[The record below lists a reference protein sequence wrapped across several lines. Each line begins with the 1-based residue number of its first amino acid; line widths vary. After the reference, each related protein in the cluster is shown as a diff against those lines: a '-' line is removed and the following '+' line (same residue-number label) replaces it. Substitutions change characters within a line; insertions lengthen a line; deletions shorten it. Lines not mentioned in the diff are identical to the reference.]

1 VEIHGHLVVSVSWQS
16 RRLVELTLLTQVNDW
31 KVKDLTIDGTPTGL
45 YGALKLEATVTKY
58 EKPKQ
63 LKRSEPLFEAPVP
76 DLGIIVPGIFKL
88 GAIFK
93 FEVGVQTQLQGS
105 ATIDF
110 DLEARVPDTAKFT
123 VDVMNQNLST
133 ADGFRCDVNPIF
145 DVKAFSATIQLAA
158 FAQAVLSFG
167 VEVEKVGKWD
177 VELQFKMPQLA
188 TKMIAGHSK
197 PTPPFL
203 FFNFSVL
210 TRFAE
215 ESGQC
220 PNDASKSKTGVEIK
234 TQVGFDL
241 SVEVVFKTFGGKPEW
256 WMRLWSTSWPLLSL
270 CFPFDIPALRE
281 NPNSSVTDLP
291 ASLPE
296 HEASQAV
303 NDTFLPFPP

>member
-1 VEIHGHLVVSVSWQS
+1 M
-16 RRLVELTLLTQVNDW
+16 NNW

-63 LKRSEPLFEAPVP
+63 LKRSEPLFEAAVP

-93 FEVGVQTQLQGS
+93 SEVGVQAQLQGS
-105 ATIDF
+105 ATVDF
-110 DLEARVPDTAKFT
+110 GLEARVSDTAKFT

-145 DVKAFSATIQLAA
+145 DVKAFSATIQHAN
-158 FAQAVLSFG
+158 FAQAVLTFG
-167 VEVEKVGKWD
+167 VEMDHVGKWD
-177 VELQFKMPQLA
+177 VEVSFKMPQLA
-188 TKMIAGHSK
+188 TKMNAGYSK

-203 FFNFSVL
+203 FFKVSVL

-215 ESGQC
+215 DSGQC
-220 PNDASKSKTGVEIK
+220 PNDAIKSKTGVEIK

-241 SVEVVFKTFGGKPEW
+241 SSKVVFKTFGGKLKW
-256 WMRLWSTSWPLLSL
+256 WMRL
-270 CFPFDIPALRE
+270 
-281 NPNSSVTDLP
+281 
-291 ASLPE
+291 
-296 HEASQAV
+296 
-303 NDTFLPFPP
+303 